1 MQTHRLSTLTRRVT
15 SKFGTRGT
23 HSTPSLLNVK
33 QETLSP
39 LYTFGGVHGS
49 RSGQKTWRNKPL
61 FRREGDQRFK
71 TGAEAADMLLSEALR
86 KDPHSQDFQ
95 ESLSDILPTL
105 APVFD
110 RAPKYAWIAKQLLEP
125 ERAIQ
130 FRVAWLDD
138 NGNSRM
144 NRGFR
149 IQYSSA
155 LGPYEGGL
163 HFSGSINSD
172 VLKALGMETVFS
184 NALTGCNLGAAVGG
198 ADFNPHNKSEAEIQR
213 FCQSYMTELT
223 KYIGPDLDVPS
234 MGYGV
239 GVPEVGYLYGQYKRI
254 NDHVAQRGRG
264 VLWGGAHLYPEAAGY
279 GVVEFARLALEDKGE
294 ALKGKRC
301 LITGSGKVAV
311 HVAERL
317 LQLGAIP
324 LTFSDSSGHIY
335 EPGGIDS
342 AKLKTIVK
350 IKSERGARVGRYI
363 IASTTAK
370 YQEPANMFEIPCDLV
385 FPCSHRNEIDEAAAT
400 LLADTGCI
408 GVIEGANNPC
418 NKEAKAVF
426 RKRGLVFAPAKAS
439 LAGSGIVSG
448 LSLSTNPLGP
458 KETIHD
464 RVADQIEV
472 IYSDVKATA
481 QEFNARGDYG
491 AGATI
496 SGFMK
501 VADVMLAH
509 GAV

>member
-1 MQTHRLSTLTRRVT
+1 MGARSLHVT
-15 SKFGTRGT
+15 PPK
-23 HSTPSLLNVK
+23 LNVK
-33 QETLSP
+33 AETLSP

-71 TGAEAADMLLSEALR
+71 TGAEATDMLLSEARR
-86 KDPHSQDFQ
+86 KDPYSRDFL
-95 ESLSDILPTL
+95 ESLEDILPIL

-125 ERAIQ
+125 ERVIQ

-144 NRGFR
+144 NRGYR
-149 IQYSSA
+149 VQYSSA

-163 HFSGSINSD
+163 HLHGGMSSD
-172 VLKALGMETVFS
+172 GYKALGMENVFC
-184 NALTGCNLGAAVGG
+184 NALTGCNLGAAAGG
-198 ADFNPHNKSEAEIQR
+198 ADFNPHDKSEAEIQR
-213 FCQSYMTELT
+213 FCQSFMTELT
-223 KYIGPDLDVPS
+223 KYIGPDLDMPS

-239 GVPEVGYLYGQYKRI
+239 GLPEVGYLYGQYKRI

-264 VLWGGAHLYPEAAGY
+264 VLWGGAHFYPETSGF
-279 GVVEFARLALEDKGE
+279 GVVEFAKCILADKGDTLE
-294 ALKGKRC
+294 GKRC

-335 EPGGIDS
+335 EPDGIDQ
-342 AKLKTIVK
+342 AKLRTIVK

-370 YQEPANMFEIPCDLV
+370 YQEPENIFDIPCDLV

-400 LLADTGCI
+400 LLADNGCSA
-408 GVIEGANNPC
+408 VIEGANRPST
-418 NKEAKAVF
+418 KAAKAVF
-426 RKRGLVFAPAKAS
+426 RKRGLVLAPHVAT

-448 LSLSTNPLGP
+448 LALATNPMGA
-458 KETIHD
+458 KETIHE
-464 RVADQIEV
+464 RVADQMAMIFD
-472 IYSDVKATA
+472 DVKATA
-481 QEFNARGDYG
+481 TEFNARGDYG